1 MDKASLRLAVR
12 AKLSSLTDEERR
24 KKSSAIAKNLLS
36 LPEFEAAEKLFLYI
50 PLKSEPD
57 ISELAKAASE
67 AEKSVAYP
75 KISGEKM
82 NFFVSRDFEKS
93 ALGVYEPVGGYK
105 VPPDG
110 KTLVIVPALAFRRD
124 GYRLGRGG
132 GFYDR
137 FLQDFRGFSVGAA
150 FSFSILNDG
159 DFDAEAHDVPVMITV
174 TEDGIFRH

>member
-1 MDKASLRLAVR
+1 M
-12 AKLSSLTDEERR
+12 
-24 KKSSAIAKNLLS
+24 
-36 LPEFEAAEKLFLYI
+36 
-50 PLKSEPD
+50 
-57 ISELAKAASE
+57 
-67 AEKSVAYP
+67 VAYP

-82 NFFVSRDFEKS
+82 DFFVSRDFEKS